1 MNSWGGVLLG
11 VGLLSRA
18 LGTLLV
24 ALPLDRRILPPCAWV
39 VRRVQRAG
47 AGLGLGWGSS
57 KDQGCAAARSLGL
70 VVPGT
75 GRKWFVGSADKAEAV
90 RCGSA

>member
-1 MNSWGGVLLG
+1 M
-11 VGLLSRA
+11 GLLSRA

-39 VRRVQRAG
+39 GRRVQCAG
-47 AGLGLGWGSS
+47 AGLGLGWAWGSS
-57 KDQGCAAARSLGL
+57 RDRGCAAARSLGL
-70 VVPGT
+70 AVPGT
-75 GRKWFVGSADKAEAV
+75 GRKWFVGSADEAEAV